1 MVHKFFPSEMSFYN
15 NNFFISI
22 KKKIEIINSGL
33 RLFYGNLVI
42 LLTNFAIIL
51 IKIKKN
57 TLKMSR
63 LYKKRRDKKEID
75 RGKKENKYINIY

>member
-42 LLTNFAIIL
+42 LLTNFPIIL